1 MYIALLMHENLN
13 SVGDPTIPS
22 SDSDLNELV
31 RRYQLPLVGTFNSI
45 IIALKTQQTYL
56 QTTYGKLNRIQS
68 QPTR

>member
-1 MYIALLMHENLN
+1 MYIALFMHESLD

-31 RRYQLPLVGTFNSI
+31 RRYQLLLTTFNSI

-56 QTTYGKLNRIQS
+56 QITYGKLNRIRS
-68 QPTR
+68 QTTR